1 MEKSIFSADYGL
13 FLRRLVAARK
23 DSGLTQVE
31 LAKRLKE
38 TQSWVSKCERGERRL
53 DIIELRAFCEA
64 MGISFLEFC
73 QRLDADLRTGVR
85 SARRRGKTRG

>member
-1 MEKSIFSADYGL
+1 MEKSIFSADYRL

-31 LAKRLKE
+31 LAKRLTE

-73 QRLDADLRTGVR
+73 SDLH
-85 SARRRGKTRG
+85 SSISPRGKPVKRVKARG

>member
-13 FLRRLVAARK
+13 FLRQLIAARK
-23 DSGLTQVE
+23 SSGLTQVE

-53 DIIELRAFCEA
+53 DVIELRAFCEA
-64 MGISFLEFC
+64 MSVSFLEFC
-73 QRLDADLRTGVR
+73 QELDSAIKT
-85 SARRRGKTRG
+85 SARSPRRGKARG